1 MQAAGFTDC
10 RVVEK
15 PSSRSFIKEWL
26 PGSGA
31 EDFVVSANVTATKPG
46 GVAGGEAGGVAR
58 PTKGCCEPGA
68 PVASTPAAAA
78 WAESE
83 EEQMPARMRAKLEQQ
98 AKSKQCCAPSAPAP
112 CPPEQPKSEP
122 CCPPQARG

>member
-10 RVVEK
+10 KVVQK
-15 PSSRSFIKEWL
+15 PASRTFIKEWL

-46 GVAGGEAGGVAR
+46 GPPAAT
-58 PTKGCCEPGA
+58 PPK
-68 PVASTPAAAA
+68 PAAAA

-83 EEQMPARMRAKLEQQ
+83 GEEMPARLRAKLEEQ
-98 AKSKQCCAPSAPAP
+98 AKSKQC
-112 CPPEQPKSEP
+112 
-122 CCPPQARG
+122 

>member
-10 RVVEK
+10 KVVEK

-46 GVAGGEAGGVAR
+46 GVAR
-58 PTKGCCEPGA
+58 PPAAAA
-68 PVASTPAAAA
+68 PLASTPVAAA

-83 EEQMPARMRAKLEQQ
+83 GEQMPARMRAKLEQQ
-98 AKSKQCCAPSAPAP
+98 AKSKQCCSTSAPAP
-112 CPPEQPKSEP
+112 CPPEQAKSEQ
-122 CCPPQARG
+122 CCPPQQG